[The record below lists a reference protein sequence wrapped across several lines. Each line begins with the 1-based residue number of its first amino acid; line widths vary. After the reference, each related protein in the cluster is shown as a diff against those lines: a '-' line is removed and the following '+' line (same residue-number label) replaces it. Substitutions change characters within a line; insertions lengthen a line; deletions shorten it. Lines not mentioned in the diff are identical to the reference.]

1 MNRIVLIILV
11 VWFTVGFI
19 LTIYI
24 FKIPQRERRKP
35 SNILNYATV
44 SLMIISYTL
53 SLSYLIKPLNKAVAL
68 APSTK
73 FKQQRR
79 SIIIQFIMIQLSM
92 IFFLIFSI
100 IFSVTKLPDFT
111 KAICNF

>member
-1 MNRIVLIILV
+1 
-11 VWFTVGFI
+11 
-19 LTIYI
+19 
-24 FKIPQRERRKP
+24 
-35 SNILNYATV
+35 
-44 SLMIISYTL
+44 MIISYTL

-68 APSTK
+68 APSAN

-100 IFSVTKLPDFT
+100 IFSVTSLIDFT